1 MPPYKMS
8 SVLLMIKIKNV
19 FGNNYG
25 KYLFIVLIGT
35 LLSREIL
42 LDVPMI
48 NKSRIPLKIIEPD
61 VLINAFIHSLLLGVL
76 IFIYEVM
83 MS

>member
-1 MPPYKMS
+1 MS
-8 SVLLMIKIKNV
+8 SILLMIKIKQIL
-19 FGNNYG
+19 GNNYG
-25 KYLFIVLIGT
+25 KYFFISFIGT

-42 LDVPMI
+42 LDIPMV
-48 NKSRIPLKIIEPD
+48 NESRVPLKIKETD
-61 VLINAFIHSLLLGVL
+61 TLINAFVHSLILTFL

>member
-1 MPPYKMS
+1 
-8 SVLLMIKIKNV
+8 MIKIKQIL
-19 FGNNYG
+19 GNNYG
-25 KYLFIVLIGT
+25 KYFFILLIGT

-42 LDVPMI
+42 LDIPMM
-48 NKSRIPLKIIEPD
+48 NESRVPLKIKETN
-61 VLINAFIHSLLLGVL
+61 VLINAFIHSLLLTFL